1 MAVIGTKNLS
11 LGFGD
16 PPLLE
21 DISFQIEKGE
31 RVCLLGRNGVGKS
44 TLLNLLSGEIQP
56 DSGEVWRQ
64 KGITVTSLPQEVPAG
79 CAGTIFEVVADGLG
93 PLGKAPAESN
103 RIESGHH
110 RIEPPGQNTH
120 HNELNRMLDSENG
133 WALSRQVE
141 ETLSRTGL
149 DPEATF
155 ADLSS
160 GMKRRV
166 LFARAVAPSPDVL
179 LLDEPTNHLDI
190 DSIIWMETY
199 LLRFVKTLLFVTHDR
214 AFLKKIATRVLELD
228 RGCLISY
235 SCDYA
240 TYLARRAALQA
251 AEETQN
257 ANFEKALSQEEIW
270 IRQGIKARRTRN
282 EGRVRRLLKMRED
295 SRARRK
301 KIGNIRFEIQE
312 AERTGK
318 LVIEASD
325 VSFAYNDT
333 PVIRDFSTIIMREDK
348 VGIIGPNGAGKTTLL
363 NILLKNI
370 PPDSGSV
377 RHGTHLQVAY
387 FDQLRARLDERKS
400 VRDNIVEGNDFLIFN
415 GEKRHV
421 ISHLRDF
428 LFSPER
434 CRTPVHVL
442 SGGEKNRLL
451 LAKLF
456 TQPANVFVLD
466 EPTNDLDAE
475 TLELLE
481 ERLLEFT
488 GTLLL
493 VSHDRVFLNNVVTST
508 IVFEGNGVLTEYAG
522 GYDDWLLQRS
532 EPEPAVLKEKTVSK
546 SEIRSFKP
554 DKSRKLGYMEE
565 RELKALP
572 LRIESLESEQK
583 ALYAEMSDPFF
594 YKKEKEEIARAK
606 ERLEKIECDIEE
618 AYRRWEILEEKGAT
632 A

>member
-11 LGFGD
+11 MGFGA
-16 PPLLE
+16 PLLLE

-44 TLLNLLSGEIQP
+44 TLMNLLSGTLQP

-64 KGITVTSLPQEVPAG
+64 KGITVASLSQEVPVGYAR
-79 CAGTIFEVVADGLG
+79 TIFDVVAEGLG
-93 PLGKAPAESN
+93 PLGQALAEFNILERKHLSDA
-103 RIESGHH
+103 S
-110 RIEPPGQNTH
+110 PGQAAH
-120 HNELNRMLDSENG
+120 RNRLRQMLDSENG
-133 WALSRQVE
+133 WVLSRQVE
-141 ETLSRTGL
+141 EALSRTRL
-149 DPEATF
+149 DPEAAF

-190 DSIIWMETY
+190 DSIIWMEAY
-199 LLRFVKTLLFVTHDR
+199 LLRFAKTLLFITHDR

-228 RGCLISY
+228 RGRLISY
-235 SCDYA
+235 SCDYE
-240 TYLARRAALQA
+240 TYLARRAALQS
-251 AEETQN
+251 AEETRN
-257 ANFEKALSQEEIW
+257 ANFDKALSQEEVW
-270 IRQGIKARRTRN
+270 IRQGIKARRTRD
-282 EGRVRRLLKMRED
+282 EGRVRRLIKMREAG
-295 SRARRK
+295 RARRQGV
-301 KIGNIRFEIQE
+301 GNIRFDIQE

-325 VSFAYNDT
+325 ISFSYKDA
-333 PVIRDFSTIIMREDK
+333 PIIRDFSTLIMRGDK
-348 VGIIGPNGAGKTTLL
+348 VGIIGPNGAGKSTLL
-363 NILLKNI
+363 NLLLKNI
-370 PPDSGSV
+370 PPGTGTV

-387 FDQLRARLDERKS
+387 FDQLRARLDEDKS
-400 VRDNIVEGNDFLIFN
+400 VRDNILEGNDFIIFN
-415 GEKRHV
+415 GERRHV

-456 TQPANVFVLD
+456 TQPANVIVLD

-481 ERLLEFT
+481 ERLFEFT

-493 VSHDRVFLNNVVTST
+493 VSHDRAFLNNVVTST
-508 IVFEGNGVLTEYAG
+508 IVFEGSGVLTEYAG
-522 GYDDWLLQRS
+522 GYDDWLLQRP
-532 EPEPAVLKEKTVSK
+532 EPEPSFPPGKTVTRNEPPPPGST
-546 SEIRSFKP
+546 KP
-554 DKSRKLGYMEE
+554 KKLGYMEE
-565 RELKALP
+565 RELETLP
-572 LRIESLESEQK
+572 RKIETLESEQK
-583 ALYAEMSDPFF
+583 ALYAEMADPLF
-594 YKKEKEEIARAK
+594 YKKEKDEIALKKALLGK
-606 ERLEKIECDIEE
+606 LEGDIEA
-618 AYRRWEILEEKGAT
+618 AYRRWEILEEKI
-632 A
+632 